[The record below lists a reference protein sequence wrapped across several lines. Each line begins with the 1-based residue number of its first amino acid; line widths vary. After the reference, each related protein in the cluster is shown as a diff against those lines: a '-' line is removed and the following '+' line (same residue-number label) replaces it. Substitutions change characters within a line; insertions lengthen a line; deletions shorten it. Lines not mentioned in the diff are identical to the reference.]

1 MKAQRGAPGGKGGP
15 AIAYVNARL
24 LDPASGLDSLGGV
37 VVSDGTIAD
46 LGHHLSRASALGTQG
61 IEAFDCKGAC
71 LAPGLVDMRTKM
83 ERYFQKNLTYNN
95 PAEPA
100 CAVDSAVAP
109 LPTDPNFTF
118 ACPTLSA
125 TQFTITATGIGSML
139 GFQYSIDQNNNR
151 FTSSVPE
158 GWAGAGSACWVIRQD
173 GSC

>member
-1 MKAQRGAPGGKGGP
+1 MPRTRKFTVREMSIMAAVVAVVALVSVLAIRSYYQYFLRARIIGA
-15 AIAYVNARL
+15 
-24 LDPASGLDSLGGV
+24 
-37 VVSDGTIAD
+37 VS
-46 LGHHLSRASALGTQG
+46 
-61 IEAFDCKGAC
+61 
-71 LAPGLVDMRTKM
+71 GLVDMRTKM

-151 FTSSVPE
+151 FTSNVPE